1 MKPFETFLI
10 PGEYVLRFILRFLQI
25 DVAIFDPAL
34 FVVFAGFISWV
45 IWMAIIKAI
54 WAITLRIFG
63 FEPRRY

>member
-10 PGEYVLRFILRFLQI
+10 PGEYVLRFVLRFLQI
-25 DVAIFDPAL
+25 DVAVFDPAL
-34 FVVFAGFISWV
+34 LVVFAGFISWV